1 MATYV
6 QSIRTMRRPFVIPI
20 WRLNIFWRM
29 RKDLFAGRLLLSFG
43 FILPTL
49 MILELIPASLWLGFL
64 ALGLLGLGGL
74 TLLVCCGEI
83 A

>member
-1 MATYV
+1 MATHAHT
-6 QSIRTMRRPFVIPI
+6 IRTVRRPFVIPV

-29 RKDLFAGRLLLSFG
+29 RKDLFAGRLILALG

-64 ALGLLGLGGL
+64 SLGLIGIGALI
-74 TLLVCCGEI
+74 LLVCCGEI